1 MKSETKSIIGLLLI
15 VIFFV
20 FFSYL
25 VQTNLKFVESL
36 IVNDFLGIFVYV
48 FLAIMSVVIA
58 PVASVFLM
66 PVASNLWGVFLTG
79 ILSIVGWSIGSY
91 IAFVLAR
98 KYGIDLIKR
107 FVSLEQIYEFEK
119 RIPSQNIFWIVVLIR
134 MITPPDFTSY
144 AIGLFS
150 KIKTAP
156 YMIAT
161 IIGLAPFS
169 FVLAYLGVV
178 PFIYQI
184 IGFLLIGIF
193 VLIGIIFYKRKRN

>member
-1 MKSETKSIIGLLLI
+1 MNGKIKSILGLLLI

-25 VQTNLKFVESL
+25 VQTNLELIESL
-36 IVNDFLGIFVYV
+36 VVNDFLGMFVYV

-66 PVASNLWGVFLTG
+66 PIASNLWGVFLTG
-79 ILSIVGWSIGSY
+79 ILSIIGWSIGSY
-91 IAFVLAR
+91 IAFILAR
-98 KYGIDLIKR
+98 KYGVGLIKK
-107 FVSLEQIYEFEK
+107 FVSLEQIYKFEK
-119 RIPSQNIFWIVVLIR
+119 KIPSKNIFWIVVLIR
-134 MITPPDFTSY
+134 ITTPPDFTSY

-150 KIKTAP
+150 KIKTIP
-156 YMIAT
+156 YIIAT

-169 FVLAYLGVV
+169 FILAYLGVV

-193 VLIGIIFYKRKRN
+193 VLIGFIFYKKKRK